1 MKRIAGIFLLLAVL
15 VLQDG
20 RATEVDSVIYRVQ
33 KTEPVAENIRVEEE
47 KFDRGLNENTFMPK
61 GTITLGASLTYTS
74 LDAQDYQFL
83 LFDDLTATLQTIG
96 ARVNFAYTF
105 ADNVA
110 LGVQFQYSRNTAT
123 IDNVDMSLSEDLQFD
138 ISDYSTV
145 QQVFTGS
152 AYIRTYINIGNS
164 RILGMFNDVKVYFAG
179 GQGKVTSGPQDASL
193 VGTYEKITKMG
204 LVLAPGVSIFT
215 TDFMAIEASIGILGV
230 EYSRIEQTTNQVY
243 QGTYEYVNASFKLDL
258 LSLGL
263 GIAFYF

>member
-1 MKRIAGIFLLLAVL
+1 MKRIVVSFILLAVL
-15 VLQDG
+15 VSLEV

-33 KTEPVAENIRVEEE
+33 QSEVVKEERVPAK
-47 KFDRGLNENTFMPK
+47 KFDRGLNDNTFMPK

-74 LDAQDYQFL
+74 LDAEDYQFL
-83 LFDDLTATLQTIG
+83 LFDDLTAAYKTIG

-105 ADNVA
+105 ADNIA
-110 LGVQFQYSRNTAT
+110 AGVQFQYSRNTAT
-123 IDNVDMSLSEDLQFD
+123 IDNVDMSLSEDLQFS
-138 ISDYSTV
+138 ISDYYTV

-152 AYIRTYINIGNS
+152 AYIRTYINVGNS
-164 RILGMFNDVKVYFAG
+164 RVIGMFNDVKVYFAG
-179 GQGKVTSGPQDASL
+179 GQGKVTDGPDGPSL

-215 TDFMAIEASIGILGV
+215 ADFMAIEASIGILGV
-230 EYSRIEQTTNQVY
+230 EYSRTEQTTNQVY

-258 LSLGL
+258 LSLGV